1 MEKIRKSNKAYEN
14 SRGAKDKECNHAV
27 GVKEMPTKECS
38 NQLLET
44 CSLSTGNFNKYFC

>member
-1 MEKIRKSNKAYEN
+1 MEKIRRSNKAYEN

-27 GVKEMPTKECS
+27 VVKEMPTNEFS

-44 CSLSTGNFNKYFC
+44 CSLSTGNLN